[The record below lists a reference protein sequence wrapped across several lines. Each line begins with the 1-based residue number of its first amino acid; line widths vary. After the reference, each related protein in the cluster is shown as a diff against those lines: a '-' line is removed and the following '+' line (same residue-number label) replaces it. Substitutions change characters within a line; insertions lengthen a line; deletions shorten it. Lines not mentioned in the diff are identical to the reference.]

1 MDNSTDGNLCAS
13 WQAILANF
21 RAFFKIM
28 TCQHYKRQMRS
39 QLPAFEIVPRNK
51 NNNKL
56 AVIFSLL
63 SPSQTSK
70 IKFTDEVRQNS
81 QLQTRMSRMFYRICE
96 SMYCSI
102 VRVRVWTALCV
113 FKTFV
118 LPWQRLRKK
127 FKSMWLS
134 QLTNLISNLLKI
146 SKNSEKDTLYSSQPR
161 PLTSSEDTKSKSKL
175 ISITT
180 RNDLI

>member
-1 MDNSTDGNLCAS
+1 
-13 WQAILANF
+13 
-21 RAFFKIM
+21 
-28 TCQHYKRQMRS
+28 
-39 QLPAFEIVPRNK
+39 
-51 NNNKL
+51 
-56 AVIFSLL
+56 
-63 SPSQTSK
+63 
-70 IKFTDEVRQNS
+70 
-81 QLQTRMSRMFYRICE
+81 MSRMFYRICE

-118 LPWQRLRKK
+118 LPWRRLRKK

-180 RNDLI
+180 RNDLIWDNFEDIYKNFTRLMKLKEIAESKLQNLFLKNFQIIFVTIKMIFNLLSVSSLEPNGISWGGCPRLTTLTKALFPST

>member
-1 MDNSTDGNLCAS
+1 
-13 WQAILANF
+13 
-21 RAFFKIM
+21 
-28 TCQHYKRQMRS
+28 
-39 QLPAFEIVPRNK
+39 
-51 NNNKL
+51 
-56 AVIFSLL
+56 
-63 SPSQTSK
+63 
-70 IKFTDEVRQNS
+70 
-81 QLQTRMSRMFYRICE
+81 MSRMFYRICE

-180 RNDLI
+180 RNDLIWDNFEEIYKNFTRLMKLKEIAESKLQNLFLKNFQIIFVTIKMIFNCYRCLHLNLMASAEGGAPGSPLLRRRCSLVHSCRR